1 MDCFFKFLK
10 RYLIIKKLRRILEK
24 FILYKYTLYI
34 LVDCASVYQAKGEK
48 IKETFEKQ
56 VNEIITKFVAKS

>member
-1 MDCFFKFLK
+1 M
-10 RYLIIKKLRRILEK
+10 EK
-24 FILYKYTLYI
+24 FILHKYTLYI